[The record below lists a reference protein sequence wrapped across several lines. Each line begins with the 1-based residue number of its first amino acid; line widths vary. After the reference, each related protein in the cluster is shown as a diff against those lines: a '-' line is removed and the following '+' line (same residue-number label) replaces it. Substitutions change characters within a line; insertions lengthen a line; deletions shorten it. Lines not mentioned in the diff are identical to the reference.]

1 MGKSNF
7 GLVYSNGV
15 PVFPTANGVVTGNA
29 WFVDSGSGSDTN
41 PGDSV
46 EVPFATIDKAVGKC
60 TADNGDVIYVMPGHA
75 ETISTAA
82 QIAVDVNGITIR
94 GMGTGTARPT
104 LTFSSLV
111 TADIDISANSV
122 KIENI
127 LFKAGVDNLTA
138 PLHITGTDCF
148 LENCEFQ
155 DTTSYEADIWIL
167 TTADADRLKL
177 KGCFHNGDTAT
188 GNALTSFIRL
198 IGVDDFKAE
207 DCEFSGTY
215 GTAVIEFHTTACK
228 DAFISNCKFNVAST
242 TDLSKNVVA
251 TIGSNTWVAID
262 CSDLGAGCKWFG
274 GSGLSV
280 EKDTAASIA
289 GNTSDLTILVSD
301 LTIIA
306 SDIAAAS
313 SSIETTQSNLKVTMS
328 DVKSLL
334 SDLTDYRSDIQT
346 TQSDVKIICS
356 DLKITLSALRNVA
369 SDVVVTVSDI
379 KTAQSDIKLIDT
391 VVDKTSSDLICV
403 QSDLKSTLSDLK
415 VADAL
420 IDTVK
425 SDLIIVMSDLK
436 SFFSDFK
443 AYRTKIES
451 DITIIMSDV
460 A

>member
-7 GLVYSNGV
+7 DLVYSNGV
-15 PVFPTANGVVTGNA
+15 PIFPTANGVVTGNA

-41 PGDSV
+41 PGDSS
-46 EVPFATIDKAVGKC
+46 EVPFATIDKAIGKC
-60 TADNGDVIYVMPGHA
+60 TADNGDVIYVMAGHA
-75 ETISTAA
+75 ETIASAGAITCD
-82 QIAVDVNGITIR
+82 IAGVTIR
-94 GMGTGTARPT
+94 GMGTGSSRPT
-104 LTFSSLV
+104 LTFSTLV
-111 TADIDISANSV
+111 TADINVTAASV
-122 KIENI
+122 KFENI

-138 PLHITGTDCF
+138 PLHVTAADCF
-148 LENCEFQ
+148 FENCEFQ

-167 TTADADRLKL
+167 TDANADRLKL
-177 KGCFHNGDTAT
+177 KGCYHNGDTAT
-188 GNALTSFIRL
+188 GDALTSFVRL
-198 IGVDDFKAE
+198 IGADDALIE
-207 DCEFSGTY
+207 NCRFSGTY
-215 GTAVIEFHTTACK
+215 GTAVIEFHTTASK
-228 DAFISNCKFNVAST
+228 DVLISGCMFNVAST
-242 TDLSKNVVA
+242 TDLSKNCVQTVA
-251 TIGSNTWVAID
+251 SNTFVTAD
-262 CSDLGAGCKWFG
+262 CVDLGAGAKFFG
-274 GSGLSV
+274 GSGLAL
-280 EKDTAASIA
+280 ETEAAASIA

-328 DVKSLL
+328 NVKSLL
-334 SDLTDYRSDIQT
+334 SDLTDYRSDIET

-369 SDVVVTVSDI
+369 SDVVVLVSDV

-443 AYRTKIES
+443 VYKAKIES